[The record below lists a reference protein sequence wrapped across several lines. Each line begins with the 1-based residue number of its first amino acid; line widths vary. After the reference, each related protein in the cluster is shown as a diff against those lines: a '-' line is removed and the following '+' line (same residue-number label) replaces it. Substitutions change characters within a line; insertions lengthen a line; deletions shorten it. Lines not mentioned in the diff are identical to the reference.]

1 MFKKPLK
8 IGLDIGQFSLKCALL
23 EGNSQ
28 IKALWEKEIMPERTS
43 QDQALKEQDR
53 PNRICALLKEC
64 PKEIPLFSQPVAT
77 ALEGAGVISQYMEL
91 PPLNKS
97 EIEVAVSSK
106 VIKII
111 PFPISQVKI
120 SFFQVPPLTKT
131 EKVTSVFWIA
141 ARKDNIDKIV
151 KLLKGCGVTPASLE
165 TPVLPLAREF
175 AFNHRMPKDQFYALV
190 NVGFR
195 WTQVVIVREGF
206 PYFSREIPIAGKT
219 FTYAFQMGTQSA
231 WGEAEKYKLNYDT
244 QGREP
249 QIESF
254 LQRWLDEV
262 QKSLG
267 FFANQLNQENTKIEQ
282 VFLSVGGAEWPGL
295 EKRLSDYLKIPVA
308 VDSWEQIT
316 DRTQK
321 KHPGDF
327 KVAVGLAL
335 EAG

>member
-43 QDQALKEQDR
+43 QDQTLNELDR
-53 PNRICALLKEC
+53 TSRICALLKEC

-77 ALEGAGVISQYMEL
+77 ALEGEGVISQYMEL
-91 PPLNKS
+91 PPLSKN
-97 EIEVAVSSK
+97 EVDLAVTSK
-106 VIKII
+106 IIKLI
-111 PFPISQVKI
+111 PFPIGQVKI
-120 SFFQVPPLTKT
+120 SFLQVPPLTKT

-141 ARKDNIDKIV
+141 ARKDNIEKTV
-151 KLLKGCGVTPASLE
+151 KLFNNCGLSVGSLE

-175 AFNHRMPKDQFYALV
+175 AFNHKMPKDQFYALV
-190 NVGFR
+190 NVGYR

-231 WGEAEKYKLNYDT
+231 WGEAEKYKLNYDAR
-244 QGREP
+244 GREP

-267 FFANQLNQENTKIEQ
+267 FFANRLNQENTKIEQ
-282 VFLSVGGAEWPGL
+282 VFLSGGGGEWQGL

-316 DRTQK
+316 DRTRE